1 MRKILL
7 ELTVFLCGAVVMI
20 FEILGSRVLGPYL
33 GTSLFVWTSLIGIIL
48 GSLSLGYWLGGKL
61 SDRKPYFEALG
72 LIILGAAMAIAI
84 TSWIGEEFLSSLS
97 GILPGIRLP
106 AVIASIALF
115 SPAGIFLGM
124 VTPYAVRLKIR
135 NLQSSGRTVGN
146 LYAVS
151 TVGSIAGTFMA
162 GFFLIPA
169 FGSTKILYALS
180 ILLVVISGMM
190 LFAGLT
196 RKTALLWLIIPASF
210 PVLIYLSEK
219 SGENIIADVDTKYNR
234 VRILDMPDPFSG
246 KPSRIMMI
254 NDELSS
260 AMFIHSDSLV
270 FPYTRYYKL
279 AEHFAPDFRHSLML
293 GGAGYSFPKYYVD
306 HYPDAYIDV
315 VEIDPGV
322 TRLAYEY
329 FRLEENSR
337 LTIFHEDGRTFLN
350 RSKQK
355 YDVILG
361 DAYKSMYSIP
371 WQLTTLQSVQRQY
384 DLLNDNG
391 AIILN
396 VISSLRGP
404 GSLFLQAELKTYRQL
419 FPQVYLFKA
428 IDGYQDDQMQ
438 SIILVALK
446 NHLQPTFHSNDAEL
460 DAYLQ
465 TLVSLQIEDNIPVLT
480 DEYAPVDYFALQS
493 LE

>member
-33 GTSLFVWTSLIGIIL
+33 GTSMFVWTSLIGIIL
-48 GSLSLGYWLGGKL
+48 GSLSLGYWLGGML
-61 SDRKPYFEALG
+61 SDRKPYFGALG
-72 LIILGAAMAIAI
+72 LVILGAAIAI
-84 TSWIGEEFLSSLS
+84 SLTSWIGEGFLSSLS

-106 AVIASIALF
+106 AVIASIVLF
-115 SPAGIFLGM
+115 SPASIFLGM

-146 LYAVS
+146 LYAIS
-151 TVGSIAGTFMA
+151 TVGSIAGTFLA

-169 FGSTKILYALS
+169 FGTTKILFALS
-180 ILLVVISGMM
+180 ILLVLISGMI
-190 LFAGLT
+190 LFTGLT
-196 RKTALLWLIIPASF
+196 RKKVLFWLLIPASF
-210 PVLIYLSEK
+210 PFLICLSGRSGKDVL
-219 SGENIIADVDTKYNR
+219 ADVDTKYNR
-234 VRILDMPDPFSG
+234 VRILDIPDPFSG

-260 AMFIHSDSLV
+260 AMFMDSDSLV

-279 AEHFAPDFRHSLML
+279 AEHFVPDFRHSLML
-293 GGAGYSFPKYYVD
+293 GGAGYSFPKYYID
-306 HYPDAYIDV
+306 HYTDASIDV

-329 FRLEENSR
+329 FRLKDNSR
-337 LTIFHEDGRTFLN
+337 LNIFHEDGRTFLN

-355 YDVILG
+355 YDAILG

-384 DLLNDNG
+384 DLLNDDG

-404 GSLFLQAELKTYRQL
+404 GSLFLQAELKTYQQV

-428 IDGYQDDQMQ
+428 IEGYQEDQMQ
-438 SIILVALK
+438 SIILIALK
-446 NHLQPTFHSNDAEL
+446 SKLQPTFRSDNAEL
-460 DAYLQ
+460 DAYLK
-465 TLVSLQIEDNIPVLT
+465 TLVSLQIEDGIPVLT